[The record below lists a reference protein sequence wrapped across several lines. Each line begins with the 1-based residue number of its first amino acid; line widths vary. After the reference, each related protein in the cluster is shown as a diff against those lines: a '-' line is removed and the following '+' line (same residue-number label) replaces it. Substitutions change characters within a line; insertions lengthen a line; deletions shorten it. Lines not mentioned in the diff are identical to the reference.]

1 MIFPVIAALE
11 PLTLEVN
18 VKLAVAIIYGI
29 ILGFILVK
37 CNFADREEVQKN
49 LTFASTDM
57 TKIILTMLGVGLII
71 FAILREQHIL
81 QAHCPQ
87 TAFWGVLFGG
97 ICVGIGLG
105 IGGLVPLTAVAAL
118 ASGKLYAFWTLLGM
132 AAAIPAAKV
141 MKKTFS
147 GVVDKLDAP
156 VSASLEPG
164 NGLWSADS
172 PVLWL
177 SGITLLVVLI
187 MHFCG
192 AREASK
198 K

>member
-1 MIFPVIAALE
+1 MIIPVIAALE

-37 CNFADREEVQKN
+37 CNFANREEVQKN

-57 TKIILTMLGVGLII
+57 AKIILTMLGVGLIA
-71 FAILREQHIL
+71 FATLREQHVL
-81 QAHCPQ
+81 QAHCPEA
-87 TAFWGVLFGG
+87 AFWGVLFGG
-97 ICVGIGLG
+97 ICTGVGLG

-118 ASGKLYAFWTLLGM
+118 ASGKLYAVWTLLGM
-132 AAAIPAAKV
+132 AAAIPAAKIL
-141 MKKTFS
+141 KEKFS

-164 NGLWSADS
+164 NGLWSVDS

-177 SGITLLVVLI
+177 GGITLLIVLV

-192 AREASK
+192 AGTESK

>member
-1 MIFPVIAALE
+1 MNLLIVSALE

-29 ILGFILVK
+29 VLGFILVK
-37 CNFADREEVQKN
+37 CNFASREEVQKN

-57 TKIILTMLGVGLII
+57 VKIILTVLGVGLIA
-71 FAILREQHIL
+71 FAMLRELHVL
-81 QAHCPQ
+81 QAHCPE
-87 TAFWGVLFGG
+87 TVFWGVLFGG
-97 ICVGIGLG
+97 VCVGVGLG
-105 IGGLVPLTAVAAL
+105 VGGLVPLTAVAAL
-118 ASGKLYAFWTLLGM
+118 ASGKLYAVWTLLGM
-132 AAAIPAAKV
+132 AAAIPAAKFL
-141 MKKTFS
+141 KEKFS

-164 NGLWSADS
+164 NGLWSVDS

-177 SGITLLVVLI
+177 AGITLLMVLV

>member
-1 MIFPVIAALE
+1 MNLLIVSALE

-29 ILGFILVK
+29 VLGFILVK
-37 CNFADREEVQKN
+37 CNFASREEVQKN

-57 TKIILTMLGVGLII
+57 VKIILTVLGVGLIA
-71 FAILREQHIL
+71 FAMLRELHVL
-81 QAHCPQ
+81 QAHCPE

-97 ICVGIGLG
+97 VCVGVGLG
-105 IGGLVPLTAVAAL
+105 VGGLVPLTAVAAL
-118 ASGKLYAFWTLLGM
+118 ASGKLYAVWTLLGM
-132 AAAIPAAKV
+132 AAAIPAAKFL
-141 MKKTFS
+141 KEKFS

-164 NGLWSADS
+164 NGLWSVDS

-177 SGITLLVVLI
+177 AGITLLMVLV

>member
-29 ILGFILVK
+29 VLGFILVK
-37 CNFADREEVQKN
+37 CNFASREEVKKN

-57 TKIILTMLGVGLII
+57 AKIILTMLSIGMIAFVL
-71 FAILREQHIL
+71 LREQHVL
-81 QAHCPQ
+81 QAHCPDA
-87 TAFWGVLFGG
+87 AFWGVLLGG
-97 ICVGIGLG
+97 ICVGGGLG
-105 IGGLVPLTAVAAL
+105 IGGLLPLTAVAAL
-118 ASGKLYAFWTLLGM
+118 ASGKFYAVWTLLGM
-132 AAAIPAAKV
+132 AAAIPAAKFL
-141 MKKTFS
+141 KDKFS

-164 NGLWSADS
+164 NGLWSVDS

-177 SGITLLVVLI
+177 AGVALLMVLV

-192 AREASK
+192 AKEAPK